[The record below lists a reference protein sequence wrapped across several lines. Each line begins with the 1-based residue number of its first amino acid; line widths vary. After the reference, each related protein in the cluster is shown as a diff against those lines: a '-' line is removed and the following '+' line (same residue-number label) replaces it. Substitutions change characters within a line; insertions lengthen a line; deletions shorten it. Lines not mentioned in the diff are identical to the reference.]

1 MNNKKKNGLIMWW
14 TFFNDK
20 YRKFCFKEINYKL
33 INNKNKKSLKKYYH
47 WEIWLLEN
55 LRMLSLEI

>member
-1 MNNKKKNGLIMWW
+1 MWW

-20 YRKFCFKEINYKL
+20 YHKFCFKEINYKL

-47 WEIWLLEN
+47 
-55 LRMLSLEI
+55 

>member
-1 MNNKKKNGLIMWW
+1 MWW